1 MNNNTYQVEPFYPER
16 QVVADIVHAAS
27 KKHMIQALIDAD
39 VTSARRRLR
48 EIKEMTGQSL
58 SFTGFI
64 IYCCARAVDADR
76 HIQAYRDWRNRLV
89 IFDDVDVF
97 TPIERSRE
105 GRKVV
110 IPIVIKAANRKSL
123 AEIHQEIRQAQVSE
137 AGGTQLG
144 GGIGAIPGFI
154 RRFVFGLLQRAP
166 HLMKQIGGTVV
177 VTSVGMFGT
186 GAGWGIPITS
196 QTLSVTVG
204 GIIPRLSLSAGTL
217 ESREYLCLTI
227 GFDHE
232 IVDGAPAARFVQR
245 LKELVE
251 AGAGLFEPE

>member
-1 MNNNTYQVEPFYPER
+1 MGNNEYQVEPFHSER
-16 QVVADIVHAAS
+16 RVVADIVHTAS
-27 KKHMIQALIDAD
+27 KKHMIQALIEVD

-48 EIKEMTGQSL
+48 EIKEETGESL

-64 IYCCARAVDADR
+64 IFCCARAVDADR

-97 TPIERSRE
+97 TPIESSKD
-105 GRKVV
+105 GRNVV
-110 IPIVIKAANRKSL
+110 LPIVIKGANRKSL
-123 AEIHQEIRQAQVSE
+123 GEIHREIRQAQ
-137 AGGTQLG
+137 AGQGDG
-144 GGIGAIPGFI
+144 GRPGGAIGAMPSFI
-154 RRFVFGLLQRAP
+154 RRWVFGLLQRAP
-166 HLMKQIGGTVV
+166 HLMKQIGGTIV

-204 GIIPRLSLSAGTL
+204 GIVPRVSLVDGVPQA
-217 ESREYLCLTI
+217 RDHLCLTI

-232 IVDGAPAARFVQR
+232 IVDGAPAARFVQC
-245 LKELVE
+245 LKTLIED
-251 AGAGLFEPE
+251 GAGLT